1 MQSFNIVKTIN
12 RKITSSDAGNII
24 TLFDNSSVAIPNRI
38 TLNGFVKNLKAF
50 SKISS
55 LAPINLPVFLL
66 EDTESQKLYKTL
78 DVEFNSPRKQMDVYI
93 GTGTD
98 WSQIGSVSLLNPSG
112 YPYRTYN
119 LLDFFTDGLAAEIGE
134 DGKVGIAIADV
145 GYGFL
150 SGADTVTIH
159 GSYVQEY
166 VLNNSASESQTSTI
180 VLASTVDSTTS
191 TVVLLPANPDRVG
204 ATIFNDSAT
213 DLLIDFDEAITTPIA
228 VRIMAE
234 AYYEVPFG
242 YAGIITGKWVTLD
255 PDGKAVI
262 REFI

>member
-1 MQSFNIVKTIN
+1 MQSYNIVKTIN
-12 RKITSSDAGNII
+12 RKITSSDVGNVI
-24 TLFDNSSVAIPNRI
+24 TLFDNSSIATPDRI
-38 TLNGFVKNLKAF
+38 SLNGFIKNLKAF

-78 DVEFNSPRKQMDVYI
+78 DVEFNSPRKQLDIFI
-93 GTGTD
+93 GTSSD
-98 WSQIGSVSLLNPSG
+98 WNQIGSISLLNPSG

-119 LLDFFTDGLAAEIGE
+119 LLDFFTDGLAAEVGE
-134 DGKVGIAIADV
+134 DGKIGVAVADV

-150 SGADTVTIH
+150 SGTDAVTIH
-159 GSYVQEY
+159 GSYIQEY
-166 VLNNSASESQTSTI
+166 VIEGNNTASISASVTSAAI
-180 VLASTVDSTTS
+180 DSTTDKV
-191 TVVLLPANPDRVG
+191 TLLAANPSRVG
-204 ATIFNDSAT
+204 ATIFNDAVNE
-213 DLLIDFDEAITTPIA
+213 LRIDFDPTVAAPTA
-228 VRIMAE
+228 VGISSG

-242 YAGIITGKWVTLD
+242 YTGIITGKWVTPD